1 MRPNSFSMQAIHI
14 KMVLLILM
22 LSLAGCYPG
31 MRKEATVPSEAL
43 EEITFFYPDFSDDMD
58 RASLVAAIKN
68 SIEYLN
74 QIPPDT
80 IMRYGPRTFTKKQVL
95 DSQKAFLKILQE
107 NPDPAQLT
115 RNIKEQFQVYRATGG
130 EKSKH
135 VLFTGYFEPM
145 YEASLKPD
153 SVYRYPLYR
162 KPDDLTTVDLSAFGS
177 RFKDQKIIGR
187 IEGKD
192 FVPYYSRMDI
202 DEKKVLKGRGLEIA
216 WLKDPVDVAFLQ
228 IQGSGRLILQNGE
241 IISAGYS
248 AKNGLPYR
256 SIGRYMIEKGY
267 LAKEEISMQAIREY
281 LKRHPEAV
289 RDVLYYNPSY
299 VFFRRLEKGALG
311 NIGVPLTPG
320 RSIALDSNLFPKG
333 ALGFV
338 ICKKPVVDSTGGVKE
353 WREFSRFVLNQ
364 DTGGAIKGAGRADI
378 FWGNGPY
385 AEVAA
390 GHLSHEGELYILIK
404 KP

>member
-1 MRPNSFSMQAIHI
+1 MQKLAI
-14 KMVLLILM
+14 KMVLILLM
-22 LSLAGCYPG
+22 LSFAGCYLG

-68 SIEYLN
+68 SIDYLN

-80 IMRYGPRTFTKKQVL
+80 IMHYGPRSFTQKQVL

-115 RNIKEQFQVYRATGG
+115 RNIKERFQVYRATGG
-130 EKSKH
+130 EKSKN

-153 SVYRYPLYR
+153 SIYRYPLYR
-162 KPDDLTTVDLSAFGS
+162 RPDDLTTVDLSAFGS
-177 RFKDQKIIGR
+177 RFKAQKIIGR

-192 FVPYYSRMDI
+192 FVPYYSRTDI

-228 IQGSGRLILQNGE
+228 IQGSGRLVLENGE

-256 SIGRYMIEKGY
+256 SIGRYMVEKGY

-281 LKRHPEAV
+281 LKQHPEAV

-353 WREFSRFVLNQ
+353 WQEFSRFVLNQ